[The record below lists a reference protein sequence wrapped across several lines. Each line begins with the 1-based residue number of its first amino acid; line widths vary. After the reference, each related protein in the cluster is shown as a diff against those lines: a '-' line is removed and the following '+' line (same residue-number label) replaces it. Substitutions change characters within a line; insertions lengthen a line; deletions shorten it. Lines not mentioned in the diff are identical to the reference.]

1 MINKSVKY
9 FDRISEEEFNDTHA
23 KELVKYALEHN
34 TIPIRLQESGIKY
47 TNDNDPYISA
57 IDYVVHLYEGNDVD
71 ETWSHDQMARARMEP
86 NAHSIQ
92 NLPDFAGDTMY
103 LFIPDDDAYLA
114 LFTEQTMFRQFKI
127 DEYGSADID
136 ELYASATFNDGNTS
150 TTYKVIRVWWD

>member
-9 FDRISEEEFNDTHA
+9 FGRISEEEFNDTHA

-47 TNDNDPYISA
+47 TNDIDPYISA
-57 IDYVVHLYEGNDVD
+57 INYVIHLYEGIDVD
-71 ETWSHDQMARARMEP
+71 EAWSHDQMARARMEP

-114 LFTEQTMFRQFKI
+114 LFNEQTMFRQFKV
-127 DEYGSADID
+127 DEYGSADI
-136 ELYASATFNDGNTS
+136 NTS
-150 TTYKVIRVWWD
+150 NTFTTINNGKTSITYKVIRVWWD

>member
-23 KELVKYALEHN
+23 KELVKYALEHD

-47 TNDNDPYISA
+47 RNDNDPYISA
-57 IDYVVHLYEGNDVD
+57 IHYVIHLYEGNDVD
-71 ETWSHDQMARARMEP
+71 EAWSHDQMARARMEP

-103 LFIPDDDAYLA
+103 LFIPDDSAHLA

-127 DEYGSADID
+127 DEYGSAVINK
-136 ELYASATFNDGNTS
+136 SNTFTTINNGKTS